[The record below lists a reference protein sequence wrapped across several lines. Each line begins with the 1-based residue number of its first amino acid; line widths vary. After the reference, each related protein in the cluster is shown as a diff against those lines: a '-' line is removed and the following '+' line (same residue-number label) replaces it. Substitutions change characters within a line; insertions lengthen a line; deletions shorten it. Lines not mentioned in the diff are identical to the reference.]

1 MYSIVHTVSGSVIW
15 WRPRIWR
22 WSTSSL
28 ACPVKYVWGR
38 LTPSITQ
45 SIVKVTRCLS
55 RRWRPGHGRCLC
67 CWYREVAFFL
77 LIYHDFVVQAI
88 AICYTLTHKQTDAD
102 SNMSIMWV
110 LIIDC
115 LVRRTSWAYHRCI
128 LTVTTVMDTPSVVST
143 VNYRTFISRAC
154 NVVQPNLST
163 SGAELGRPWGAYRS
177 RKSKLATNNLRVI
190 YIPGVITNSSPNVIM
205 IDFNSSFPASRSSH
219 QSQTWSP
226 KKSKKGEWNVLSL
239 FSLVDTVYNLSVTGF
254 QCFR

>member
-67 CWYREVAFFL
+67 CWYREVAFFCKF
-77 LIYHDFVVQAI
+77 I
-88 AICYTLTHKQTDAD
+88 TLCSSGDNCMLHANKQTDAN
-102 SNMSIMWV
+102 SNMAVMRV

-115 LVRRTSWAYHRCI
+115 LVRRTSWACHRCI
-128 LTVTTVMDTPSVVST
+128 FTVTTVMDTLSL
-143 VNYRTFISRAC
+143 RT
-154 NVVQPNLST
+154 
-163 SGAELGRPWGAYRS
+163 
-177 RKSKLATNNLRVI
+177 LR
-190 YIPGVITNSSPNVIM
+190 
-205 IDFNSSFPASRSSH
+205 D
-219 QSQTWSP
+219 W
-226 KKSKKGEWNVLSL
+226 SKKYMGGGPEQRGNRSG
-239 FSLVDTVYNLSVTGF
+239 GF
-254 QCFR
+254 